1 MKKEREKTPLKV
13 INLNS
18 KGERIDLSKGYVL
31 PYTEHTNTYYQ
42 MMAQRVREA
51 RQGEST

>member
-1 MKKEREKTPLKV
+1 MKKEREKVPMTV
-13 INLNS
+13 ININS
-18 KGERIDLSKGYVL
+18 KGERIDLTKGFVL

-51 RQGEST
+51 QLGAVK